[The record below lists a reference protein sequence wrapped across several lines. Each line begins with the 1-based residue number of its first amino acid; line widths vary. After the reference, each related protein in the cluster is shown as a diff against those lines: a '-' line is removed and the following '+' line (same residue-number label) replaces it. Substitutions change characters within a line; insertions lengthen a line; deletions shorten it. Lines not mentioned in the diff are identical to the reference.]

1 MLLPTLAQQGW
12 VIDGG
17 YRGKIGDL
25 VWNEADLV
33 VWIDLPLR
41 VWMPRLV
48 RRTVRRLRGREQIWN
63 GNTESI
69 RGAVWGRDA
78 LIPYAIRS
86 HFRRRRR
93 YPVELAGFPHV
104 RLRTQAEVDAFVA
117 GLGATAAEP

>member
-1 MLLPTLAQQGW
+1 M
-12 VIDGG
+12 IDGG